1 MVNAVWE
8 YGILFYVIGVMCILG
23 VFSKLIVQFTL
34 RRLVRE
40 AGRMGKSLHPLM
52 KLVRAKFEHTCM
64 ISDKV
69 QNVRAFVDKYMFEY
83 KVLGIKLHSWRQIEK
98 ASAWASLIIGGIGA
112 ARGYFENAGLETI
125 GQYAVAGAAGAVLLF
140 ALRMVTD
147 EGYQLEA
154 AKNYMVDFLEN
165 TYARRYE
172 RINQRQE
179 QETAEEKSV
188 GEELQAVKEAVEE
201 ELPKEEIFAD
211 PQPEIVLEE
220 TVQEQPK
227 MKYTK
232 KQQKGRQK
240 EVQKETQ
247 KEEVESELISLMKEE
262 EKKQE
267 KTKQSEEKK
276 RDEQMIREI
285 LAEFLA

>member
-98 ASAWASLIIGGIGA
+98 AAAWAC
-112 ARGYFENAGLETI
+112 
-125 GQYAVAGAAGAVLLF
+125 Q
-140 ALRMVTD
+140 D
-147 EGYQLEA
+147 
-154 AKNYMVDFLEN
+154 
-165 TYARRYE
+165 
-172 RINQRQE
+172 
-179 QETAEEKSV
+179 
-188 GEELQAVKEAVEE
+188 
-201 ELPKEEIFAD
+201 
-211 PQPEIVLEE
+211 
-220 TVQEQPK
+220 
-227 MKYTK
+227 
-232 KQQKGRQK
+232 
-240 EVQKETQ
+240 
-247 KEEVESELISLMKEE
+247 
-262 EKKQE
+262 
-267 KTKQSEEKK
+267 
-276 RDEQMIREI
+276 
-285 LAEFLA
+285 